1 VDKRDGQTWVALE
14 LTHLGE
20 QRAEDGSLEAALRR
34 ELGVDD
40 EWPVFVPSMS
50 YVKDGKKTT
59 LHLMEGYAFV
69 GSGLPEVQ
77 YFSLERKSNVA
88 QVLSVRGSR
97 GLRALSVL
105 PDRKIEEIRNNMRS
119 LQAEALPIG
128 SRVLIVDGT
137 FSALTGELVALEGD
151 TFFVHIVLRSLN
163 IIATVPRNMVEL
175 EGGQNG

>member
-1 VDKRDGQTWVALE
+1 
-14 LTHLGE
+14 
-20 QRAEDGSLEAALRR
+20 
-34 ELGVDD
+34 
-40 EWPVFVPSMS
+40 M
-50 YVKDGKKTT
+50 
-59 LHLMEGYAFV
+59 
-69 GSGLPEVQ
+69 
-77 YFSLERKSNVA
+77 
-88 QVLSVRGSR
+88 
-97 GLRALSVL
+97 SVL